1 MADEIIVPAAI
12 EQIIQKYEAAKS
24 PFTELEVQQ
33 EVGKARQELGQLEA
47 AENLGAWAEVLAF
60 ALVGARTQESPWNTF
75 FAPIG
80 TLMGKDGSVQYSP
93 DIAGTPPSVLGHW
106 AERAKSLTH
115 PVLKAR
121 YADLVWDM
129 AAAIGGVR
137 RDPNMARVA
146 IDSYVESCSS
156 ERREELHERLEAALR
171 AFDLARQ
178 INDGERVAQRKRC
191 AYGPSSRGY
200 VGECREHLACV

>member
-60 ALVGARTQESPWNTF
+60 ALVGARTHESPWNTF

-80 TLMGKDGSVQYSP
+80 TRRGTSTSP
-93 DIAGTPPSVLGHW
+93 MNSA
-106 AERAKSLTH
+106 
-115 PVLKAR
+115 
-121 YADLVWDM
+121 
-129 AAAIGGVR
+129 
-137 RDPNMARVA
+137 
-146 IDSYVESCSS
+146 SS
-156 ERREELHERLEAALR
+156 ERALT
-171 AFDLARQ
+171 
-178 INDGERVAQRKRC
+178 
-191 AYGPSSRGY
+191 SR
-200 VGECREHLACV
+200 RTLISA